1 VVSADCGRLGPGLVR
16 RRRSRALRLAGF
28 VIVAVLHIAG
38 CRVGGDDNVPGPDVT
53 PEAGQREASAGPLEG
68 AAGR

>member
-1 VVSADCGRLGPGLVR
+1 MVSADYGRLGLGLVR

-38 CRVGGDDNVPGPDVT
+38 CRVGGDDSVPGADVT
-53 PEAGQREASAGPLEG
+53 PEVSQRAASAGPSEG
-68 AAGR
+68 AVGR